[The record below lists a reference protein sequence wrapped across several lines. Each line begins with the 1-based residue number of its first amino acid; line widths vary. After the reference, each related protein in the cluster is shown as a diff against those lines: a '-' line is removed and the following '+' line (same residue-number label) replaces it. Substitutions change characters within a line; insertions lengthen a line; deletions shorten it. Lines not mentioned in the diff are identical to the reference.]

1 MSIAVSGLARSVLSY
16 QAERREDYVELLCS
30 LVARESP
37 SLDPQ
42 AQKPVLRLLEE
53 CFQDL
58 SMFTRRTYGPRSGG
72 HLLARFRGKARP
84 LQLML
89 GHCDTV
95 WPLGT
100 LESMPLQRK
109 GGWIYG
115 PGVYDMK
122 AGLAMMVFALQTIR
136 ALKLEPVLA
145 PVVLVNSDEEVG
157 SFESTSHI
165 RRLARASRRAFV
177 LEPSLGEQGLI
188 KTARKGVGAFQVR
201 VLGQAAHAGLEP
213 DRGASA
219 ILELSY
225 VIQKLFALSD
235 PKTGTTV
242 NVGMIDGG
250 LRPNVVAPESQ
261 ARVDVR
267 VPTAEEGRRVVEAIS
282 QIQATT
288 PGVQVHITGRIGR
301 PPLEMTPRNEAL
313 WNRAQQL
320 GRELDLKL
328 DNGAAGG
335 GSDGNTTSLY
345 TATLDGLGAVGRGA
359 HAADESVDLE
369 RTLQR
374 AALLT
379 LLLLEGDIGH
389 E

>member
-1 MSIAVSGLARSVLSY
+1 MSTTASRLAGIVQAY
-16 QAERREDYVELLCS
+16 QSEHRQDFVDLLFS
-30 LVARESP
+30 LVAAESP
-37 SLDPQ
+37 SLNPE
-42 AQKPVLRLLEE
+42 AQRPVLELLQERFE
-53 CFQDL
+53 QL
-58 SMFTRRTYGPRSGG
+58 GLVTRRTYGPRSGG
-72 HLLARFRGKARP
+72 HLLARTPAKRRP
-84 LQLML
+84 FQLML

-95 WPLGT
+95 WPLDT
-100 LESMPLQRK
+100 LKTMPLVEK
-109 GGWIYG
+109 DGWIYG

-122 AGLAMMVFALQTIR
+122 AGLAMMVFALQTVR
-136 ALKLEPVLA
+136 ALGMEPELA

-157 SFESTSHI
+157 SFESTAHI
-165 RRLARASRRAFV
+165 RRLARAARRAFV
-177 LEPSLGEQGLI
+177 LEPSLGEDGLL
-188 KTARKGVGAFQVR
+188 KTARKGVGAFQVKI
-201 VLGQAAHAGLEP
+201 VGQAAHAGLEP

-225 VIQKLFALSD
+225 VIQQLFALSD
-235 PKTGTTV
+235 PTTGTTV

-282 QIQATT
+282 RIEATT
-288 PGVQVHITGRIGR
+288 PGVKVDITGRIGR
-301 PPLEMTPRNEAL
+301 PPLEMTARNEAL
-313 WNRAQQL
+313 WNRA
-320 GRELDLKL
+320 RELGGDLGL
-328 DNGAAGG
+328 ELQNGLAGG

-359 HAADESVDLE
+359 HAADESIDLE

-379 LLLLEGDIGH
+379 LLLLDGDIGH
-389 E
+389 G